1 MLEGFGGSSRG
12 TRIPHNTCECASTK
26 IPGSRQ
32 NSQYHN
38 TSPCKERGSTH
49 VGSSHQATR
58 QPLAVHIMMN
68 VSEEASHQY
77 AEPRNLR
84 TDPAVLSVRA
94 RGVHIAELE
103 GFTSYTPRGP
113 PEAQVDT
120 PLPAVSRRT
129 HLSCSSACSTS
140 LFSFSFQRVFP
151 STSEVNCSPPALCTG
166 KTGTTLV
173 KLKTTAPPKPLPP
186 GFHSANNNIKP
197 EQITPGV
204 TPQKLY
210 STCISSVGEEIGR
223 AHV

>member
-1 MLEGFGGSSRG
+1 
-12 TRIPHNTCECASTK
+12 
-26 IPGSRQ
+26 
-32 NSQYHN
+32 
-38 TSPCKERGSTH
+38 
-49 VGSSHQATR
+49 
-58 QPLAVHIMMN
+58 MMN

-210 STCISSVGEEIGR
+210 STCISSVGEVFRQKCRGVPSLAR
-223 AHV
+223 CHLPVPRKGFRGQDCFGAGNDCKDAHQLQ